1 MPIGVLFSSYLSLRQ
16 KERVIKPA
24 FSVLVVL
31 RKVTLMSSYE
41 ILEEKS
47 SQPSRHIYYIISGGI
62 KVAYL
67 LRNHPNASPM
77 FPTR

>member
-16 KERVIKPA
+16 KERVVKPA

-41 ILEEKS
+41 ILEEKVAS
-47 SQPSRHIYYIISGGI
+47 LPGTYIIS
-62 KVAYL
+62 Y
-67 LRNHPNASPM
+67 
-77 FPTR
+77 

>member
-41 ILEEKS
+41 ILEEKVAS
-47 SQPSRHIYYIISGGI
+47 LLGTYIISYR
-62 KVAYL
+62 VA
-67 LRNHPNASPM
+67 
-77 FPTR
+77 

>member
-41 ILEEKS
+41 ILEEKVAS
-47 SQPSRHIYYIISGGI
+47 LPGTYIISYR
-62 KVAYL
+62 VA
-67 LRNHPNASPM
+67 
-77 FPTR
+77 

>member
-16 KERVIKPA
+16 KERVVKPA

-41 ILEEKS
+41 ILEEKVAS
-47 SQPSRHIYYIISGGI
+47 LPGTYIISYR
-62 KVAYL
+62 VA
-67 LRNHPNASPM
+67 
-77 FPTR
+77 

>member
-16 KERVIKPA
+16 KERVVKPA

-41 ILEEKS
+41 ILEEKVAS
-47 SQPSRHIYYIISGGI
+47 LPGTYIIPYW
-62 KVAYL
+62 VA
-67 LRNHPNASPM
+67 
-77 FPTR
+77 

>member
-16 KERVIKPA
+16 KERVVKPA

-41 ILEEKS
+41 ILEEKVAS
-47 SQPSRHIYYIISGGI
+47 LPGTYIISYW
-62 KVAYL
+62 VA
-67 LRNHPNASPM
+67 
-77 FPTR
+77 

>member
-16 KERVIKPA
+16 KERVFKPA

-41 ILEEKS
+41 ILEEKVAS
-47 SQPSRHIYYIISGGI
+47 LPGTYIISYR
-62 KVAYL
+62 VA
-67 LRNHPNASPM
+67 
-77 FPTR
+77 

>member
-41 ILEEKS
+41 ILEEKVAS
-47 SQPSRHIYYIISGGI
+47 LPGTYIISYW
-62 KVAYL
+62 VA
-67 LRNHPNASPM
+67 
-77 FPTR
+77 